1 MKACCLA
8 GSSLRDIASG
18 LRCSSPRRC
27 TSAISPERLS
37 ETTPNSCS
45 IHAPGRPRQG
55 VADPR
60 LQRHLLLQGQLA
72 GATPVLEAGQAI
84 DPVRLEKPVPRPDRI
99 VVDQQHP
106 TNILAAHPAIQ
117 QHQRVRPTGQTML
130 SQPVPSQLGQVLPF
144 LRCQKAAANHGA
156 EKNPSV
162 PVWQAVFSTS
172 HRVAVYIAA
181 ELARDPAFD
190 FYCLVDSTDGV
201 RLLAERLATRQSG
214 RQSGRALQVMVEIGS
229 IGGRTGCRTDEAA
242 LAVARAVKQ
251 AEPLLSLRG
260 VEGYEGIVRS
270 EGNREE
276 GIRAFLD
283 RITTVAVSCAR
294 EDLFADGPIILS
306 AGGSAFYDMV
316 AERLGGN
323 KSGGAG
329 LGRETLVLLRSGC
342 YLTHDS
348 KSYETLFQQIRDR
361 MPAVDGFGPSPMA
374 ALEVWAYVQ
383 SRPQRDKAILTDG
396 KRDISYDVDL
406 PVPTLW
412 FRPGLHDA
420 PVTMPEGV
428 RVTELNDQHAHL
440 SLPPETDLK
449 VGDMVAFGIS
459 HPCT

>member
-106 TNILAAHPAIQ
+106 TNAAHPAIQ

-172 HRVAVYIAA
+172 HRVAVYLGSTRKSSANIPLYPPTCLW
-181 ELARDPAFD
+181 EICGKLHC
-190 FYCLVDSTDGV
+190 YCREAV
-201 RLLAERLATRQSG
+201 RERL
-214 RQSGRALQVMVEIGS
+214 
-229 IGGRTGCRTDEAA
+229 
-242 LAVARAVKQ
+242 
-251 AEPLLSLRG
+251 
-260 VEGYEGIVRS
+260 
-270 EGNREE
+270 
-276 GIRAFLD
+276 
-283 RITTVAVSCAR
+283 
-294 EDLFADGPIILS
+294 
-306 AGGSAFYDMV
+306 
-316 AERLGGN
+316 
-323 KSGGAG
+323 
-329 LGRETLVLLRSGC
+329 
-342 YLTHDS
+342 
-348 KSYETLFQQIRDR
+348 
-361 MPAVDGFGPSPMA
+361 
-374 ALEVWAYVQ
+374 
-383 SRPQRDKAILTDG
+383 
-396 KRDISYDVDL
+396 
-406 PVPTLW
+406 
-412 FRPGLHDA
+412 
-420 PVTMPEGV
+420 
-428 RVTELNDQHAHL
+428 TELSTRAQR
-440 SLPPETDLK
+440 SPPQCS
-449 VGDMVAFGIS
+449 MPIW
-459 HPCT
+459 

>member
-60 LQRHLLLQGQLA
+60 LQRCLLLQGQLA
-72 GATPVLEAGQAI
+72 GATPVLEAGQTI

-172 HRVAVYIAA
+172 HRVAVYLSNLSVRSVVP
-181 ELARDPAFD
+181 LAGANRRFPD
-190 FYCLVDSTDGV
+190 FSPSPCRRPLPRSGARSTN
-201 RLLAERLATRQSG
+201 RCQSG
-214 RQSGRALQVMVEIGS
+214 A
-229 IGGRTGCRTDEAA
+229 
-242 LAVARAVKQ
+242 
-251 AEPLLSLRG
+251 
-260 VEGYEGIVRS
+260 
-270 EGNREE
+270 N
-276 GIRAFLD
+276 
-283 RITTVAVSCAR
+283 
-294 EDLFADGPIILS
+294 
-306 AGGSAFYDMV
+306 
-316 AERLGGN
+316 
-323 KSGGAG
+323 
-329 LGRETLVLLRSGC
+329 
-342 YLTHDS
+342 
-348 KSYETLFQQIRDR
+348 
-361 MPAVDGFGPSPMA
+361 
-374 ALEVWAYVQ
+374 
-383 SRPQRDKAILTDG
+383 
-396 KRDISYDVDL
+396 
-406 PVPTLW
+406 
-412 FRPGLHDA
+412 
-420 PVTMPEGV
+420 
-428 RVTELNDQHAHL
+428 
-440 SLPPETDLK
+440 
-449 VGDMVAFGIS
+449 
-459 HPCT
+459 

>member
-55 VADPR
+55 VADPC

-72 GATPVLEAGQAI
+72 GATPVLEAGQTI

-172 HRVAVYIAA
+172 HRVAVYLLKCR
-181 ELARDPAFD
+181 EKMNRKYR
-190 FYCLVDSTDGV
+190 FYLKYSNHM
-201 RLLAERLATRQSG
+201 ENFS
-214 RQSGRALQVMVEIGS
+214 
-229 IGGRTGCRTDEAA
+229 CRT
-242 LAVARAVKQ
+242 VKKVN
-251 AEPLLSLRG
+251 E
-260 VEGYEGIVRS
+260 
-270 EGNREE
+270 
-276 GIRAFLD
+276 
-283 RITTVAVSCAR
+283 
-294 EDLFADGPIILS
+294 
-306 AGGSAFYDMV
+306 
-316 AERLGGN
+316 
-323 KSGGAG
+323 
-329 LGRETLVLLRSGC
+329 
-342 YLTHDS
+342 LTHS
-348 KSYETLFQQIRDR
+348 ASCFFNIYQFRIWQMSLFD
-361 MPAVDGFGPSPMA
+361 
-374 ALEVWAYVQ
+374 E
-383 SRPQRDKAILTDG
+383 
-396 KRDISYDVDL
+396 
-406 PVPTLW
+406 
-412 FRPGLHDA
+412 
-420 PVTMPEGV
+420 
-428 RVTELNDQHAHL
+428 
-440 SLPPETDLK
+440 
-449 VGDMVAFGIS
+449 
-459 HPCT
+459 